1 MKYIIVLLF
10 TFLLPSIGHSAE
22 KFAELQSGSI
32 SFIRIHSSNHS
43 VVNARGMALAK
54 IVGLEDGCSSGIFF
68 SANEDKETLSVV
80 LAAHASKTPVRL
92 GYDSAIKSP
101 WGDSSYCVLTYFDI
115 K

>member
-1 MKYIIVLLF
+1 MKCIIALF
-10 TFLLPSIGHSAE
+10 ITFLLPVIGHTAE
-22 KFAELQSGSI
+22 KFAELPAGAM

-68 SANEDKETLSVV
+68 SANEDKETLAFV
-80 LAAHASKTPVRL
+80 LAAHASKAPVRL
-92 GYDSAIKSP
+92 GYDSSIKSP
-101 WGDSSYCVLTYFDI
+101 WGDSSYCVLTYFDV